1 MPSCSMAR
9 SSSRARSPAV
19 GRKPRWH
26 EPWAARCFSMRWR
39 RRSLRP
45 GLTRGQTVRRSDRP
59 TLLLSPHGEMLSA
72 MLRRFRLTPV
82 IVLAIAIASLGA
94 CERRGGCTGPNCG
107 TLVDVAVAEPATLLP
122 PSSEDIVAT
131 DIDEQLFLKLA
142 DVGMSTNTVGDE
154 DFQPLLAQKWEW
166 DGPLTLVFHLDPR
179 ARWQDGQR
187 VTAAD
192 VEFTFNAYTDS
203 AVASPYRPKLHR
215 IEKVTTRDSLTA
227 VFRFREKYPEM
238 FYDAVYHMR
247 ILPAHLLR
255 SVPRE
260 QWRTAPFGRQP
271 VGDGPYRFVRW
282 QAAQSIELV
291 ADTTFFLGRPGIRR
305 LIWRFTPSL
314 PVAVQQVIADQADIR
329 EQLVTPD
336 NVERAKAAK
345 QLAIYPF
352 RGNVYPFLSFNQRAP
367 GDTSKPHPLFGD
379 RDVRRALTMAVDRAS
394 LVKSTLGDLGQV
406 PPGPI
411 SALVGIWAPDI
422 RQLPYDTAQAAR
434 LLSLHGWRDHDGDG
448 IRDKDG
454 QPLAFHILVPS
465 SSGLRMQYAL
475 LLQEQFRAIGVR
487 AEIDELEG
495 SVVAQ
500 RTGSGNYDTAILSR
514 SNDPSPG
521 SGTAQSWTLAGF
533 GGSNFGRYYNP
544 EFERIVQRA
553 ISAPKRDQARTLWR
567 YALETINADAPGI
580 FLYALANVGA
590 VHKRVEN
597 VQFRPDSW
605 AALLRTW
612 RIPPDRLIDR
622 DRVER

>member
-1 MPSCSMAR
+1 
-9 SSSRARSPAV
+9 
-19 GRKPRWH
+19 
-26 EPWAARCFSMRWR
+26 
-39 RRSLRP
+39 
-45 GLTRGQTVRRSDRP
+45 
-59 TLLLSPHGEMLSA
+59 

-107 TLVDVAVAEPATLLP
+107 TLIDVAVAEPATLLP

-215 IEKVTTRDSLTA
+215 IASVTQRDSLTA
-227 VFRFREKYPEM
+227 VFRFRERYPEM

-247 ILPAHLLR
+247 ILPAHMLR
-255 SVPRE
+255 PVPRD

-282 QAAQSIELV
+282 QPAQAIELV
-291 ADTTFFLGRPGIRR
+291 ADSTFFLGRPGIRR
-305 LIWRFTPSL
+305 LIWRFTPNL
-314 PVAVQQVIADQADIR
+314 QVAVQQVIADQADIR

-336 NVERAKAAK
+336 NVERARAAK
-345 QLAIYPF
+345 QLAIYQF
-352 RGNVYPFLSFNQRAP
+352 RGNVYTYLCFNQRASD
-367 GDTSKPHPLFGD
+367 DTATPHPIFAD
-379 RDVRRALTMAVDRAS
+379 RDVRRALAMAVDRAS
-394 LVKSTLGDLGQV
+394 LVKSALGDLGKA
-406 PPGPI
+406 PPGPM
-411 SALVGIWAPDI
+411 SSLLGIWDPDI
-422 RQLPYDTAQAAR
+422 RQLPYDTALAAR
-434 LLSLHGWRDHDGDG
+434 ILSAHGWRDHDGDG
-448 IRDKDG
+448 VRDKDG
-454 QPLAFHILVPS
+454 QPLAFHILVPTTS
-465 SSGLRMQYAL
+465 VLRRQYAL
-475 LLQEQFRAIGVR
+475 LLQEQFRAIGVHV
-487 AEIDELEG
+487 EIDAVQLA
-495 SVVAQ
+495 VVNQ
-500 RTGSGNYDTAILSR
+500 RVGRGKFDAAILSR
-514 SNDPSPG
+514 GNDPSPS
-521 SGTAQSWTLAGF
+521 SGIAQSWTHAGF
-533 GGSNFGRYYNP
+533 GGSNFGRYYNAD
-544 EFERIVQRA
+544 FERLVDRA
-553 ISAPKRDQARTLWR
+553 VTATKRDEARAWWR
-567 YALETINADAPGI
+567 RAMETINADAPGI
-580 FLYALANVGA
+580 FLYSLENVAA
-590 VHKRVEN
+590 VHQRVEN